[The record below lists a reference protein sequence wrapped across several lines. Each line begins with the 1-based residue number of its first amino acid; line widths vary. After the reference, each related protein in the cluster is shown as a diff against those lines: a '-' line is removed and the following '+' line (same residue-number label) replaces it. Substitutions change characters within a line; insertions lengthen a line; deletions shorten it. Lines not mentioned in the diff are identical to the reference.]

1 MPICTLQLVHLSI
14 SLLDHVLHPLTA
26 FHMKIYR
33 PCVCMWDILPLGL
46 EAFVFQGSW
55 RATTLSGKA
64 HLHISKILPVFLSVG
79 IQIFQA
85 EECGQVIRFSLRR
98 VEMQLEM
105 SMWEK
110 TSAKSVDWYLRF
122 AYCMKFTTESLWD
135 HEKWTKLELIS
146 IYYISVVPWN
156 LLRHVRVASWFA
168 IGLFLVW
175 LLLQQG
181 ETVRSLVVMQSVQ
194 VKSNVKHYVF
204 ASQLDSSTRGH

>member
-1 MPICTLQLVHLSI
+1 MHATTCSFKYFTAGPRASPPNSI
-14 SLLDHVLHPLTA
+14 SYEDLSPMCLHVRHPSLR
-26 FHMKIYR
+26 FGSF
-33 PCVCMWDILPLGL
+33 CLPGEL
-46 EAFVFQGSW
+46 ASNPPF
-55 RATTLSGKA
+55 AGKA
-64 HLHISKILPVFLSVG
+64 HLHISKNLPVFLSVG